1 MGGAVKRRENTLV
14 PGSPGKP
21 QGKGGMSPQSG
32 RQGMNGESADQEAT
46 LDGRPDRTLESLA
59 ESVAGIQLQLGVIV
73 EWLETIEGRLDAIDE
88 RLEQG
93 Y

>member
-1 MGGAVKRRENTLV
+1 
-14 PGSPGKP
+14 
-21 QGKGGMSPQSG
+21 
-32 RQGMNGESADQEAT
+32 MNRESADQDA
-46 LDGRPDRTLESLA
+46 TLESLA

-73 EWLETIEGRLDAIDE
+73 EWLETIDARLDAIDE